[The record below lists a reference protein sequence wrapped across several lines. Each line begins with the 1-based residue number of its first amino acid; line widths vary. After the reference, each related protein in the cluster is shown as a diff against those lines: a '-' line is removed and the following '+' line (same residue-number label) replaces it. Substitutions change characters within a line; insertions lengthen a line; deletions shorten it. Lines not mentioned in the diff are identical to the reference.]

1 MAEFQKFMFDNFVIS
16 SSEKTLEEEDVV
28 AEIESL
34 TPSYVETAVGE
45 SVEETPNVS
54 EIAVTTLEQETEFE
68 NTVSVEPEVSYSQA
82 QLDEEVRRA
91 EEKGYEKGV
100 KSASTEQEAQTQ
112 ELLAKISDVLQAL
125 FVASKE
131 RAVTLEEE
139 YLRMSVEIV
148 KHILPTLE
156 ASQAQ
161 TVIEKFLQ
169 DNFANFCGEERLSFS
184 FNPSMVRPASE
195 IISKLAAQNDF
206 EGKIAIHKDESLS
219 PADCRVE
226 WLNGGVER
234 NSDKMLEKVDKLLND
249 KPIK

>member
-16 SSEKTLEEEDVV
+16 GGEKPLEEENVV
-28 AEIESL
+28 SEIENS
-34 TPSYVETAVGE
+34 VETAVSEGGE
-45 SVEETPNVS
+45 EFLDAS
-54 EIAVTTLEQETEFE
+54 EITITESEQEVNDEIP
-68 NTVSVEPEVSYSQA
+68 VSVEPEVSYSQD
-82 QLDEEVRRA
+82 QLDEEVKRA
-91 EEKGYEKGV
+91 EENGYEKGV
-100 KSASTEQEAQTQ
+100 LAASTEHEALTR
-112 ELLAKISDVLQAL
+112 ELLLKINENLQAL
-125 FVASKE
+125 LSEAKE
-131 RAVTLEEE
+131 RAIVLEEE

-161 TVIEKFLQ
+161 AAVKRFLQ
-169 DNFANFCGEERLSFS
+169 DNFANFCSEERLSFS

-249 KPIK
+249 KPIR